1 MGEKVEDTVKREVK
15 EETNLDLEKLEMIG
29 VTDGLELGKNSSNYK
44 HLVFIDYK
52 VIVKNAGDVE
62 LNEEGEGY
70 EWHTLDEWLT
80 KDKKEFAP
88 YNYEVIKELKDLEKK
103 DNFEGKY
110 KRALADYQNL
120 LKQTAREKE
129 EFGQFAKERF
139 LQEIL
144 PVYDNLKISLQH
156 IDEETSKNSWLE
168 GIKHIVNQFKG
179 VLTDL
184 GVTEIKTVGEKFDH
198 SSMHAVENKET
209 ADKKKDGTVARELQ
223 SGYKLSGKVIREARV
238 VVYKTK

>member
-1 MGEKVEDTVKREVK
+1 MNKEEKKEENIEPGIYKHYKDKLYKVLFIALDSETKEEKVVYQAMCGDENIWVRSKAMFLEEVEVDGNK
-15 EETNLDLEKLEMIG
+15 VPRFQFVEEN
-29 VTDGLELGKNSSNYK
+29 K
-44 HLVFIDYK
+44 HD
-52 VIVKNAGDVE
+52 
-62 LNEEGEGY
+62 
-70 EWHTLDEWLT
+70 W
-80 KDKKEFAP
+80 
-88 YNYEVIKELKDLEKK
+88 
-103 DNFEGKY
+103 EGKY
-110 KRALADYQNL
+110 LRAIADYQNL

-129 EFGQFAKERF
+129 EFGQFARERF

-156 IDEETSKNSWLE
+156 IDEEASKSSWLE